1 MILRIL
7 KRLMVWLT
15 SKQRAETEEAR
26 KEAVAQ
32 FVHETLP
39 SRDEAFVDRLIVENG
54 TFNYF
59 VLPSGKLPTFNYVM
73 PELPLF
79 IIILTPENSEWEVA
93 EQYGVTKEVWEKAVA
108 EKAALKQG
116 VMDMPMSER
125 PIPPLFWELAW
136 NVPTDQNSLLEDFR
150 TKVRRKR

>member
-1 MILRIL
+1 MILKLL
-7 KRLMVWLT
+7 KRWVAWLT
-15 SKQRAETEEAR
+15 CKQRTVIEAER
-26 KEAVAQ
+26 KAAVAQ

-39 SRDEAFVDRLIVENG
+39 SRDEGFVDRLIVENG

-59 VLPSGKLPTFNYVM
+59 VLPSGELPTFNYVM

-79 IIILTPENSEWEVA
+79 IVLLTPENSEWEIA
-93 EQYGVTKEVWEKAVA
+93 EQYGVTKERWEECRA

-116 VMDMPMSER
+116 VMDMPMAER

-150 TKVRRKR
+150 TKVRIRK